1 MFIIERIYVLSAY
14 DHLFLIR
21 SLNKIKKKKID
32 LSIYCSYD
40 SRQVA
45 DSVILQIVILKRD

>member
-14 DHLFLIR
+14 DLFLIR

-45 DSVILQIVILKRD
+45 DSVIPQIVILERD

>member
-14 DHLFLIR
+14 DYLCLIR
-21 SLNKIKKKKID
+21 SLNKIEKKKID

>member
-21 SLNKIKKKKID
+21 SLNKIEKKKID

>member
-45 DSVILQIVILKRD
+45 DSVIPQIVILERD

>member
-14 DHLFLIR
+14 DYLFLIR
-21 SLNKIKKKKID
+21 SLNKIEKKKID